1 MSALTDEVEISKSG
15 VTIPGAEVSDLG
27 QSVGKSK
34 GFAAQ
39 IPELAGEVGW
49 SHEPFGHDVPPQ
61 IAGPQRFEALQGLL
75 PNPGPLHGPVDGMM
89 RVLTRRKHE
98 NEETLTAGRRLLR
111 IGPGRR
117 DDIE

>member
-15 VTIPGAEVSDLG
+15 VTIPGPEVSDLG

-61 IAGPQRFEALQGLL
+61 IAGPQRLSQ
-75 PNPGPLHGPVDGMM
+75 PGGACSGWVG
-89 RVLTRRKHE
+89 VGAT
-98 NEETLTAGRRLLR
+98 T
-111 IGPGRR
+111 
-117 DDIE
+117 